1 MKRLLLL
8 SVALLACTTPA
19 EAMQIGEIARF
30 DNRRPA
36 LGRFKVESNVLQDF
50 DRDGIADIFV
60 VRDNI
65 LYVIDPVS
73 EQQLWEFSLS
83 QLEGGCSGSGPDP
96 NSVLSF
102 TLDGKGTDVN
112 VEEIELA
119 VVIYDNDCK
128 YLWVVNQSTEVIE
141 FQNGDDP
148 LTLVAVLEHPD
159 NGKQIIA
166 VELDGGRKVT
176 VLIDTSGNST
186 AGSHASDGGRKLP
199 GFSGG
204 YQLEL
209 KFQAEPGWRLAY
221 DPDLFDPRHDMD
233 IDGDERMD
241 LPMIIED
248 DNNEPIG
255 VVVRG
260 GDNFDVLWQFPF
272 PEEHKENILKGFFG
286 FVNLYGDANKEVVL
300 GENLVVTLDGTVH
313 TIAENFVTLDV
324 NDVDGDG
331 YEDIIGLNTT
341 DSTIV
346 VYGAM
351 TATSVEGYDPAEIHF
366 RLFQNYPN
374 PFNPS
379 TTIAYS
385 VAQPGAVELMVYN
398 LLGQA
403 VRTLFRGQQGA
414 GDYRF
419 TWDGKDDG
427 GRLVSSGPYFYRM
440 KVGQTV
446 RTRSM
451 LFLK

>member
-50 DRDGIADIFV
+50 NRDNIVDIFV

-65 LYVIDPVS
+65 LYVIDPLS
-73 EQQLWEFSLS
+73 KQQLWEFNLS

-102 TLDGKGTDVN
+102 ILDLPNPID
-112 VEEIELA
+112 VEEGLA
-119 VVIYDNDCK
+119 VVINDKDRK
-128 YLWVVNQSTEVIE
+128 YLWVVNVTNSAVEYANCQ
-141 FQNGDDP
+141 GA
-148 LTLVAVLEHPD
+148 LVLAVLERPD

-166 VELDGGRKVT
+166 VELDAGRKVI
-176 VLIDTSGNST
+176 VLIGDTSGNS
-186 AGSHASDGGRKLP
+186 AAASIASDGGSKLP
-199 GFSGG
+199 GFSGS
-204 YQLEL
+204 YQLGL
-209 KFQAEPGWRLAY
+209 KFQADPGWRLAY

-241 LPMIIED
+241 IPMIIQG
-248 DNNEPIG
+248 DNNESIG

-286 FVNLYGDANKEVVL
+286 FVDANGDGEKEAIL
-300 GENLVVTLDGTVH
+300 GENLAVTLDGTVY

-324 NDVDGDG
+324 NDIDGDG

-346 VYGAM
+346 VYGAI
-351 TATSVEGYDPAEIHF
+351 TATSVEGYDPAKIHF

-385 VAQPGAVELMVYN
+385 VAQPGAVELTVYN

-414 GDYRF
+414 GEYSH

-427 GRLVSSGPYFYRM
+427 GRLVGSGPYFYRM
-440 KVGQTV
+440 KIGQTV

-451 LFLK
+451 LLLK